1 MIVGVRSFCL
11 MSDQSA
17 FVHHHIWNGN
27 VYATKAHGYVTKSKA
42 LSLYGNLERTNGLA
56 ILLVGVRS
64 PLTGPRTLVGAQD
77 PRPAPRGAPGCAHA
91 PPSPPPRAVSPCPS
105 DPAAGPVSGS
115 PQPCPASGGLRQARC
130 PSPWLGLPR
139 CPRLT
144 RAWLGLGWALGAGPH
159 HHPPGTPGAPG
170 PRELPTPAVP

>member
-91 PPSPPPRAVSPCPS
+91 PPSPPQGLSAPAPATPQQGRSLAPHSPALPAVGFAKPDAHPH
-105 DPAAGPVSGS
+105 
-115 PQPCPASGGLRQARC
+115 
-130 PSPWLGLPR
+130 
-139 CPRLT
+139 
-144 RAWLGLGWALGAGPH
+144 GWGC
-159 HHPPGTPGAPG
+159 PGAHG
-170 PRELPTPAVP
+170 